1 MWGFVVPRGITALA
15 GGTAAPDATTFTMVA
30 DLGAPTYGISE
41 NLYLNGA
48 ASTVRYE
55 VTITVNDDGSW
66 SYAENTTLA
75 MREFTEPSPHTD
87 HNTLH
92 RVV

>member
-1 MWGFVVPRGITALA
+1 MCHELI
-15 GGTAAPDATTFTMVA
+15 
-30 DLGAPTYGISE
+30 
-41 NLYLNGA
+41 
-48 ASTVRYE
+48 
-55 VTITVNDDGSW
+55 ITVNDDGSW

-75 MREFTEPSPHTD
+75 MREFAEPVPHTG